1 MIPRNAPS
9 HFPVLLLLLLTGIFY
24 LNFVSRVI
32 LAPLLPIL
40 ETDMKV
46 GHGGASSLFFFIA
59 IGYGTGL
66 IGSGFVAAWL
76 NHRWAIFC
84 SITCMGIAIVSI
96 SRVNSIE
103 QMYGGLVFV
112 GILTGLYLPS
122 GITMLSDTVS
132 RQHWGKALSI
142 HELAPNLGFITAPLL
157 SEALL
162 KVFSWR
168 EVLVTMGIGSVVMG
182 VLFLTSGQGGIGKGE
197 PPRLEHLSK
206 VLRREGFWRVAALLT
221 TGIGLNLGV
230 YALLPVFL
238 VSEGGMARETANL
251 VTGLSRA
258 CGIPVLFFSGTIA
271 DRISPPR
278 AAPLFLSVIGTFT
291 LLLGWVRG
299 SLWTPIFVFL
309 QASSVPSLMP
319 VGFTMCSTI
328 FPSSFRNVGVSL
340 VALIGFVLGGG
351 LIPSG
356 MGFWAERFSFSSGFL
371 LLGIFSLGVAFFISR
386 GGSEGGNSG

>member
-1 MIPRNAPS
+1 MIPRNS
-9 HFPVLLLLLLTGIFY
+9 SSSFPILLLILLTGIFY

-59 IGYGTGL
+59 MGYGTGL
-66 IGSGFVAAWL
+66 LGSGFIAAWL
-76 NHRWAIFC
+76 SHRWAIFC
-84 SITCMGIAIVSI
+84 SITLMGIAIVSI

-122 GITMLSDTVS
+122 GITILSETIS

-162 KVFSWR
+162 KVLSWR
-168 EVLVTMGIGSVVMG
+168 EVLMTMGVISIMMG
-182 VLFLTSGQGGIGKGE
+182 ILFLASGQGGIGKGE
-197 PPRLEHLSK
+197 PPRLEHISR

-258 CGIPVLFFSGTIA
+258 CGIPVLFFSGAVA
-271 DRISPPR
+271 DRMGPPR
-278 AAPLFLSVIGTFT
+278 AGTLFLATIATFT

-299 SLWTPIFVFL
+299 PLWTPLLVFL

-319 VGFTMCSTI
+319 VGLTMSSAI

-356 MGFWAERFSFSSGFL
+356 MGFWAERFSFSSSFL
-371 LLGIFSLGVAFFISR
+371 LLGILSLVVSFFFWR
-386 GGSEGGNSG
+386 GGLGRGN